1 MPGEEK
7 EERTVPTLV
16 RPSTVWE
23 NHISSYCPEKSK
35 AGCGGSC
42 SESVPTATGV
52 LTGVP
57 TGVLME
63 GCKVASAP
71 AKVFS

>member
-1 MPGEEK
+1 MPGGWRKWK
-7 EERTVPTLV
+7 ELSLRCSVQPRFRKTSEP
-16 RPSTVWE
+16 P
-23 NHISSYCPEKSK
+23 ICSYGPEKSK

-52 LTGVP
+52 L
-57 TGVLME
+57 ME